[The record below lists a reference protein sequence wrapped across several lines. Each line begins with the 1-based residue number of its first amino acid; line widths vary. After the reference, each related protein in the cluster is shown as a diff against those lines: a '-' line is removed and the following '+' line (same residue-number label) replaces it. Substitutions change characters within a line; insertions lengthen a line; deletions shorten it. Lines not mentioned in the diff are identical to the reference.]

1 MELDLRSYAAGAVT
15 VLAVMALP
23 SFARHFFYLLT
34 PQIEE
39 IAIQQR
45 WDLVILN
52 IIGFLLFLLPLQ
64 YRRKAD
70 WKHLGIYSAFIVSL
84 FIEMY
89 GVPLAVFLSAPTL
102 ASAIPEPDYMLTFEV
117 LNQSFGLSS
126 WMVFGVIVTVTGM
139 LLVAVGW
146 YTIYRNRDGLVT
158 SGIYRYSRHPQYL
171 GIILIALGWFIGWPT
186 PLTVLILPVLVYVYV
201 QTAKEEEQEVM
212 DEIGEEEYRDYM
224 EDTPFLI

>member
-1 MELDLRSYAAGAVT
+1 MDLDARSYVAGVATALGVI
-15 VLAVMALP
+15 ALP
-23 SFARHFFYLLT
+23 SFSRHFFYLLT

-52 IIGFLLFLLPLQ
+52 ILGFLLFLLPLQ

-102 ASAIPEPDYMLTFEV
+102 ASAIPEPDYMVTFEI

-146 YTIYRNRDGLVT
+146 YTIYRNREGLVT

-186 PLTVLILPVLVYVYV
+186 PLTVLILPVLIYVYV

-212 DEIGEEEYRDYM
+212 DEIGEDEYRDYM
-224 EDTPFLI
+224 EETPFLI